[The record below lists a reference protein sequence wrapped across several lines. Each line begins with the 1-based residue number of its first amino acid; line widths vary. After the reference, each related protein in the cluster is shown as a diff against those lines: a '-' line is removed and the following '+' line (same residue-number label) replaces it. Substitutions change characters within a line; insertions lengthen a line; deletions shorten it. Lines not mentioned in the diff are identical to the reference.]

1 MKKNNAF
8 SQSVF
13 QNKKSRLIH
22 KKKNQAAPYSLK
34 GDFLLTMTMCRINF
48 NG

>member
-34 GDFLLTMTMCRINF
+34 GDFLLTMCRINF

>member
-1 MKKNNAF
+1 MKRNNAF

-34 GDFLLTMTMCRINF
+34 GDFLLAMFRINF

>member
-1 MKKNNAF
+1 MKRNNAF

-34 GDFLLTMTMCRINF
+34 GDFLLIYVQNKL